1 MRELQPMFT
10 GYSLHSVAPI
20 STRLAEGMA
29 VDPHWNSVRL
39 PAAMRMRLRAAFY
52 GQLVYRARI
61 RVALPTGAPG
71 TFAQHVERQHRRR
84 ALASSQAPPVRSCGD
99 RAGAVGRQKRPW
111 MHRLHRMPLAPS
123 LAPDGGPSLRHTSG
137 PIILPGERD
146 LPRIRRAIRP
156 VRVTACE
163 Q

>member
-99 RAGAVGRQKRPW
+99 RAGRSGAKSGHDAPASPHAVGSQFGSRWRPIPAA
-111 MHRLHRMPLAPS
+111 H
-123 LAPDGGPSLRHTSG
+123 
-137 PIILPGERD
+137 
-146 LPRIRRAIRP
+146 IRAHHS
-156 VRVTACE
+156 AW
-163 Q
+163 